1 MGAYFFVPKRRFL
14 KLERRKIKLQ
24 FGKKTFGECVEMF
37 KEDCEARGLRKD
49 TIRHY
54 DSAIKVIYKKI
65 SPSMPVDMIN
75 KTVYDDYARY
85 QNSRTDITSQSKR
98 TNIQDLSIILRF
110 MMKKEYIEPFETP
123 LPKVD
128 KKPKETYTENEI
140 KILLKEPTNNSFA
153 EYRNCCIVNL
163 LFSTGLRLGSLV
175 NIKVSDIDFD
185 TQTLNLRH
193 TKNHEALIIP
203 LSKSILAILKKYIR
217 ISSRDKDD
225 WLFCNV
231 YGDKLIKSTISHDL
245 VEYNRRRGVDK
256 TGIHRWRHTFAKYWV
271 LNGGSVVVLSRLL
284 GHSDLKITQRYIN
297 LLVTDMKKEVDEID
311 ILNKFCKKSLK
322 LSK

>member
-1 MGAYFFVPKRRFL
+1 MGAYFFAPKRRFL

-24 FGKKTFGECVEMF
+24 FDKMTFGECMERF
-37 KEDCEARGLRKD
+37 IEDCEARGLRKD

-54 DSAIKVIYKKI
+54 NSAIKVVYKTI
-65 SPSMPVDMIN
+65 SPNTPVDIIN
-75 KTVYDDYARY
+75 KAMFDDYARC
-85 QNSRTDITSQSKR
+85 QNVRTDITSQSKR
-98 TNIQDLSIILRF
+98 TMIQDLSVFFRF
-110 MMKKEYIEPFETP
+110 MMKNEYIDRFEMS

-128 KKPKETYTENEI
+128 KKPIETYTDNEI
-140 KILLKEPTNNSFA
+140 KILLKEPTSNSFA
-153 EYRNCCIVNL
+153 EFRNYTIVNL
-163 LFSTGLRLGSLV
+163 LFSTGIRLSSLI
-175 NIKVSDIDFD
+175 NIKVKDIDFEN
-185 TQTLNLRH
+185 QTLSLMH

-203 LSKSILAILKKYIR
+203 LSKSLVIILKKYIR
-217 ISSRDKDD
+217 ITNRDNDD
-225 WLFCNV
+225 WLFCNI
-231 YGDKLIKSTISHDL
+231 YGDKLVKSTISHDL

-271 LNGGSVVVLSRLL
+271 LNEGSVVVLSRLL
-284 GHSDLKITQRYIN
+284 GHSSLKITQRYIN

>member
-1 MGAYFFVPKRRFL
+1 M
-14 KLERRKIKLQ
+14 
-24 FGKKTFGECVEMF
+24 
-37 KEDCEARGLRKD
+37 
-49 TIRHY
+49 
-54 DSAIKVIYKKI
+54 
-65 SPSMPVDMIN
+65 
-75 KTVYDDYARY
+75 
-85 QNSRTDITSQSKR
+85 
-98 TNIQDLSIILRF
+98 
-110 MMKKEYIEPFETP
+110 
-123 LPKVD
+123 
-128 KKPKETYTENEI
+128 
-140 KILLKEPTNNSFA
+140 
-153 EYRNCCIVNL
+153 
-163 LFSTGLRLGSLV
+163 
-175 NIKVSDIDFD
+175 SDIDFD

-284 GHSDLKITQRYIN
+284 GHSDLKITQRYVN
-297 LLVTDMKKEVDEID
+297 LLVSDIKKEVEEID
-311 ILNKFCKKSLK
+311 ILNKFCRKSIKIKK
-322 LSK
+322 